1 MMLPAFRR
9 ISYRTTARYFHRS
22 TFSYNDKS
30 TLYKNESRKSGEV
43 NVDVPVPPDVH
54 DFALDTRPVGAFAC
68 FSQPNC
74 YNNPEFKLSSAQLA
88 QYAKDGYVSNVPVS
102 WA

>member
-1 MMLPAFRR
+1 MLPAFRR
-9 ISYRTTARYFHRS
+9 IDSRRAVRYFHRS
-22 TFSYNDKS
+22 ALNYNDIS

-54 DFALDTRPVGAFAC
+54 DFALDARPVGAFAC

-74 YNNPEFKLSSAQLA
+74 YNSPEFKLSSAQLA

-102 WA
+102 